1 MGKLTVSTLQS
12 FTIVWCVCVCLSTR
26 ILLMQTLKTP
36 LSHHLHHSQR
46 SHHHQQ
52 LHYWEEMCFAGSNNI
67 KEALVCS
74 QLLTIVEKTTAEQS
88 CFAFANELSSH
99 NLLAIKIHQI
109 QLDPTLCIKSSIKI
123 FTFKR
128 LIFQLISTSTNER
141 IYSTIH
147 MVKVRF
153 IGTE

>member
-1 MGKLTVSTLQS
+1 MR
-12 FTIVWCVCVCLSTR
+12 CVYCVCLSTR
-26 ILLMQTLKTP
+26 ILMQTLKTP
-36 LSHHLHHSQR
+36 LRHHLHHSQR

-67 KEALVCS
+67 KEALLVCLRT

-109 QLDPTLCIKSSIKI
+109 QLDPTLRIKSSIFF

-141 IYSTIH
+141 IYIVQFKGAFLED
-147 MVKVRF
+147 MIKVY
-153 IGTE
+153 

>member
-1 MGKLTVSTLQS
+1 
-12 FTIVWCVCVCLSTR
+12 
-26 ILLMQTLKTP
+26 MQTLKTP

-67 KEALVCS
+67 KEALLVRSSS

-109 QLDPTLCIKSSIKI
+109 QLDPTLRIKSSINF

-141 IYSTIH
+141 IYISAIQGSIFGRH
-147 MVKVRF
+147 DKGVLNRY
-153 IGTE
+153 

>member
-1 MGKLTVSTLQS
+1 MISSGKTNCFNPT
-12 FTIVWCVCVCLSTR
+12 FYNCMMCVCVCLSTR

-67 KEALVCS
+67 KEALLVCS

-109 QLDPTLCIKSSIKI
+109 QLDPTLRIKSSIKK
-123 FTFKR
+123 FTF
-128 LIFQLISTSTNER
+128 
-141 IYSTIH
+141 
-147 MVKVRF
+147 
-153 IGTE
+153 